1 MITVMV
7 AGSFL
12 SFRLHRDHL
21 GLGIVLTGF
30 ETNASSLMGVVSG

>member
-12 SFRLHRDHL
+12 SSRLHRDHL
-21 GLGIVLTGF
+21 DLGIVLTGF
-30 ETNASSLMGVVSG
+30 ETSASSFMGVVSG